1 MTAAAIRWRCR
12 QTLLSPRPGAAL
24 HQAKDLRAI
33 CPFTIKLCRAAMNR
47 VIGATVCD

>member
-1 MTAAAIRWRCR
+1 
-12 QTLLSPRPGAAL
+12 LKGDSPGLIALVSWYPGAAL

-33 CPFTIKLCRAAMNR
+33 CPLTIKLCRAAMNR